1 MPKKLLGQNEE
12 YFLIELFCAFRSV
25 MERVEVGI
33 LAIGA
38 GAVGA
43 AACLYWWWEIGDEYW
58 IGREYNR
65 RT

>member
-1 MPKKLLGQNEE
+1 
-12 YFLIELFCAFRSV
+12 